1 MADGGHLHGPAE
13 SDLAEPR
20 AQGFQEFLGKAVA
33 VARIALHEATQ
44 WGAGDDAEVPVE
56 GPLVFLIGDQRVD
69 FPVAHQRDM
78 PGFASPEVFLEKNSL
93 GVIDPR

>member
-1 MADGGHLHGPAE
+1 MADGGHLHGAAE

-20 AQGFQEFLGKAVA
+20 EQGFQEFFGKAVA
-33 VARIALHEATQ
+33 VARIAFHEPTQ
-44 WGAGDDAEVPVE
+44 WGSSDDAEVPIE
-56 GPLVFLIGDQRVD
+56 GPFVFLIGDQRVD

-78 PGFASPEVFLEKNSL
+78 PGFASPKVFLEKNPL